1 MLKHNT
7 GKKNERNLFDNDDDG
22 DGDLVMNDK
31 EREREGGRDRCKNNG
46 NKTNQA
52 LFWNEAK
59 EV

>member
-52 LFWNEAK
+52 LF
-59 EV
+59 